1 MVSFLETEP
10 SARTIISLCSPSCQD
25 SPENQR
31 QKLWSHFQLEAHHRL
46 KSAVVFDTD
55 ALLYRIPPIWV
66 KKLGTKA

>member
-31 QKLWSHFQLEAHHRL
+31 QKLWRHFHLEVHHRL